1 MKKLERFL
9 KKIKGKKEKKKKTS
23 ASSSH
28 HREERRGRGR
38 GRGSERYFFF
48 LLLLDF
54 AKALTFCYVYH
65 VAYVC
70 FDAIAP
76 ALYAG
81 LQLRHLIPVKGIV
94 RIVGTNINRRHLF

>member
-38 GRGSERYFFF
+38 ERYFFL

>member
-9 KKIKGKKEKKKKTS
+9 KKIQGKKEKKKKTS

-38 GRGSERYFFF
+38 ERYFF
-48 LLLLDF
+48 LLLLLKF